1 MLLKRTYLLVIF
13 TLISAFNSVGQGR
26 VEKTIP
32 FSSDTI
38 QFDTVSVYNSGF
50 EVWVDGT
57 PVTDKDILLN
67 SIKASFILS
76 KDLDGKE
83 ITIKYEPTPINFNQS
98 LSHKS
103 RDLIISDTIED
114 INPFI
119 HTVSATN
126 PNQDLFGSSKLN
138 KQGSISRGVT
148 VGNAQNLSLQST
160 LNLQLDGQI
169 GPNLFMKGSISDNNI
184 PFQPSGNTQKLQ
196 EFDQVYLKVYNDDFA
211 VIGGDFWLRKP
222 KGYFLNYTKR
232 SQGVSVE
239 AYHDMSVVGMKG
251 TAEHKISGAFS
262 RGKFSRN
269 VIQGVEGN
277 QGPYRLKGTEN
288 EPFIIILA
296 GTEKVFIDGQFMQRG
311 QEFDYTIDYNTAEV
325 TFTAN
330 QLVTKDKRII
340 IEFQYSD
347 LNYAR
352 SLMAYNAE
360 FKGEKYFS
368 WLNIYS
374 EQDAKNQTIQQTLTD
389 EKKGILAGVGDSIQL
404 AYSNSIDSVG
414 YFDNRVLYSLVTID
428 ISGTLYDSVLVHSVN
443 TDSAI
448 YQAAFQNVGPNNG
461 DYVFDQFTA
470 NGRVYKWVP
479 PIAGQPQ
486 GDYEAVQLL
495 VAPQKKQMVSF
506 GTECQFNKQI
516 KSSVEVAISNQD
528 VNTFSDFDAG
538 NNKGIALKWKWRSNH
553 AINQKETWRL
563 QTNANFEL
571 QQRHFQAIQWFRT
584 VEFDRDWNVRN
595 QPFSG
600 NQWLS
605 NAGLA
610 LSGKGIGKVGYDFS
624 NFVWGQDYQGYR
636 NSLNADIKKNGFK
649 GKIDGSWLLS
659 EGIEKTSFIRHNSH
673 LSQNLKVLKV
683 GFEDIHEQNEKF
695 LDGDSF
701 LHTSSYR
708 FYDWKAFI
716 STVDSSQNKLELYY
730 RERYDWFSDSI
741 DLRQSTKA
749 QNVGIDAQLLKNRN
763 NVFKVN
769 FNYRKLAI
777 LDTNLF
783 GGKPENTLLNRL
795 EHVLRLWKGTITAST
810 FYEIGSGLELKREF
824 VFIEVNDGQG
834 THTWIDYNNDG
845 IKDLGEFEIAAF
857 QDQGQY
863 IRVFIPTNN
872 YVKTYTNQ
880 FNTSIFLRPD
890 RIWRAEKKGFK
901 KLMSR
906 FANQTVYKV
915 NRKTSF
921 EDPLTAFNPFVY
933 TISDTS
939 LVSIA
944 TSFRNT
950 FYFNKSNAVF
960 GASYSYQEN
969 ASKILLSN
977 GFDSRLNTFHEMRL
991 RWNLNKEYNFRL
1003 NGVLG
1008 RKKSNS
1014 DYAAGRNYF
1023 IEYYEIEPTL
1033 AYQPNTAFR
1042 ISLTGK
1048 LADKVNNSDLAE
1060 HATIRDVGFDMRYN
1074 KVKKGSLNLRMN
1086 YILISYNASNN
1097 TSLAFEMLEGLK
1109 TGNNFTWG
1117 LSYQRKVAKNLQL
1130 NFNYNGR
1137 KSEDNSAIHSGG
1149 MELRAFF

>member
-1 MLLKRTYLLVIF
+1 MAKTGWYILMVISF
-13 TLISAFNSVGQGR
+13 LGNYSLAQSR
-26 VEKTIP
+26 LEKTMP

-50 EVWVDGT
+50 EIFVDGNKLS
-57 PVTDKDILLN
+57 DNQYNLN
-67 SIKASFILS
+67 SVKAYVILENGLS
-76 KDLDGKE
+76 GKE
-83 ITIKYEPTPINFNQS
+83 IVVKYEPTPINFNQP
-98 LSHKS
+98 LAHKS
-103 RDLIISDTIED
+103 RDIIVSDTIQDVEA
-114 INPFI
+114 FI

-222 KGYFLNYTKR
+222 QGYFLNYAKR

-239 AYHDMSVVGMKG
+239 AFHDMSVLGMKG
-251 TAEHKISGAFS
+251 NAEHKISGAFS

-277 QGPYRLKGTEN
+277 QGPYRLTGTEN

-296 GTEKVFIDGQFMQRG
+296 GTEKVFIDGQLMQRG

-340 IEFQYSD
+340 VEFQYSD

-352 SLMAYNAE
+352 SLIAYNAE
-360 FKGEKYFS
+360 FKGEKYHS
-368 WLNIYS
+368 WINVYS
-374 EQDAKNQTIQQTLTD
+374 EQDAKNQTIQQTLTT
-389 EKKGILAGVGDSIQL
+389 EKKGILAAVGDSIQL
-404 AYSNSIDSVG
+404 AFSNSIDSIG
-414 YFDNRVLYSLVTID
+414 YFDNRVLYKLVD
-428 ISGTLYDSVLVHSVN
+428 SVGYDSVLVFSVN
-443 TDSAI
+443 ADSAI
-448 YQAAFQNVGPNNG
+448 YQASFRQVGDNNG
-461 DYVFDQFTA
+461 DYIFEKFTA
-470 NGRVYKWVP
+470 NGRVYRWVAP
-479 PIAGQPQ
+479 VAGVPQ

-495 VAPQKKQMVSF
+495 VAPQKKQMMSF
-506 GTECQFNKQI
+506 GTEYLFSKHA
-516 KSSVEVAISNQD
+516 KSSIEVAISNQD
-528 VNTFSDFDAG
+528 VNTFSNNDAG
-538 NNKGIALKWKWRSNH
+538 DNKGIAVKWKWDSDH
-553 AINQKETWRL
+553 AITESENWRL
-563 QTNANFEL
+563 KTNANFEL
-571 QQRHFQAIQWFRT
+571 QQRHFQAIQWFRS
-584 VEFDRDWNVRN
+584 VEFDRDWNVRS

-605 NAGLA
+605 NAGLS
-610 LSGKGIGKVGYDFS
+610 LNGKGVGSFGYDFS
-624 NFVWGQDYQGYR
+624 NFVWGQDYQGFR
-636 NSLNADIKKNGFK
+636 NSLNTDIRTNGFNA
-649 GKIDGSWLLS
+649 KIDASWLLS
-659 EGIEKTSFIRHNSH
+659 DGNESTSFLRHNSRI
-673 LSQNLKVLKV
+673 SQNIKVLKV

-695 LDGDSF
+695 LEGDPT
-701 LHTSSYR
+701 LQNTSYR

-716 STVDSSQNKLELYY
+716 STLDSSQNKFELYY

-749 QNVGIDAQLLKNRN
+749 QNIGIDAQLLKNRN

-769 FNYRKLAI
+769 LNYRKLAI
-777 LDTNLF
+777 LDTTLF
-783 GGKPENTLLNRL
+783 SGKPENTLLNRL
-795 EHVLRLWKGTITAST
+795 EHVLRLWKGTVTATT

-824 VFIEVNDGQG
+824 IFIEVNDGQG

-863 IRVFIPTNN
+863 IRVFIPTND

-880 FNTSIFLRPD
+880 FNSSIFLRPD
-890 RIWRAEKKGFK
+890 RIWRAEKKGIK
-901 KLMSR
+901 KMMSR

-921 EDPLTAFNPFVY
+921 EDALQAFNPFVY
-933 TISDTS
+933 TIADTS

-950 FYFNKSNAVF
+950 FYFNKSSAVF
-960 GASYSYQEN
+960 GANYSYQEN
-969 ASKILLSN
+969 GSKVLLSN
-977 GFDSRLNTFHEMRL
+977 GFDSRLNTYHEVRL
-991 RWNLNKEYNFRL
+991 RWNISKEYNLRV

-1014 DYAAGRNYF
+1014 DYANNRNYF
-1023 IEYYEIEPTL
+1023 LNYFEIEPTL

-1042 ISLTGK
+1042 VSLSGK
-1048 LADKVNNSDLAE
+1048 LSDKLNNSDLAE
-1060 HATIRDVGFDMRYN
+1060 HATIRDVGFDLRYN
-1074 KVKKGSLNLRMN
+1074 RAKKGSLNLRMN

-1137 KSEDNSAIHSGG
+1137 KSEDNNAIHSGG